1 MRVEWRPRATEDLDE
16 IVDHIAVES
25 PNTALIV
32 LDRIKRRIAMLAD
45 QPLLGRPGRVSGTR
59 ELVINRTPYLAAY
72 RVMDE
77 RVVIL
82 NIVHGARR
90 WPLGFG

>member
-1 MRVEWRPRATEDLDE
+1 VRVEWRPRATEDLDV
-16 IVDHIAVES
+16 IVDYIAVDS

-32 LDRIKRRIAMLAD
+32 LDRITRRIAMLAD
-45 QPLLGRPGRVSGTR
+45 QPMLGRPGRISGTR

-72 RVMDE
+72 RVIDE
-77 RVVIL
+77 RVIIL
-82 NIVHGARR
+82 SIVHGARR